1 MKVHNVNA
9 AALSGLDSLSRRLR
23 WLCIEGLESQLTT
36 SSVPGLGQLTHLTR
50 LQLLNNKGFQPILLS
65 GMLHLEVGEGLGR
78 EGEGILGPPTV
89 VLYFTRPRAC
99 LHAYLPFTLLE

>member
-1 MKVHNVNA
+1 MQVHNVNA

-65 GMLHLEVGEGLGR
+65 GMMHLEVRGAVASGVYFVTVFRLWGRGTPLGHDEQGWGWAR
-78 EGEGILGPPTV
+78 
-89 VLYFTRPRAC
+89 
-99 LHAYLPFTLLE
+99 